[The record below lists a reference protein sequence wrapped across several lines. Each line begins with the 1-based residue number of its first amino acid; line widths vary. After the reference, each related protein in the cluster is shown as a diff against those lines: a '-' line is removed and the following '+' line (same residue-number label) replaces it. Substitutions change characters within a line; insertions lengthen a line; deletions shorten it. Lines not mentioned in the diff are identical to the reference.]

1 MSTQPTDH
9 WSQFWRQG
17 HTTTFG
23 EALADN
29 YEGAIRD
36 FWTGCFQS
44 LPVQARLLDVATGN
58 GALALLAAQ
67 FAAAEGRQWAI
78 DACDLAHINLQV
90 PNNENISLHPR
101 VACEEL
107 PFEDNSFDLV
117 SSQFGFEYSD
127 TGRSLAEFFR
137 VLQPAGSFAA
147 VCHHSD
153 SYTLQAS
160 RKEQAIYRQALD
172 DNNVFDAAI
181 AYLQA
186 RDGGATDAKA
196 KQQAVND
203 AVNQLRQHH
212 AGHPCCDQIVGALS
226 ATLRGAAGQPVT
238 TLLAQLRALDKDFRG
253 AAARLDDLSRAA
265 LSAQDLQGLVK
276 HCRQLGF
283 TEVKSGELF
292 HSPGEIAGYTL
303 LAWR

>member
-1 MSTQPTDH
+1 MSTQPPDH
-9 WSQFWRQG
+9 WSQFWQQG

-29 YEGAIRD
+29 YEGTIRD
-36 FWTGCFQS
+36 FWVGCFQS
-44 LPVQARLLDVATGN
+44 LPVKARLLDVATGN
-58 GALALLAAQ
+58 GALALLAGQ
-67 FAAAEGRQWAI
+67 FAASEGRQWAI
-78 DACDLAHINLQV
+78 DACDLAQINLQA
-90 PNNENISLHPR
+90 PNNMDICLHSQ

-127 TGRSLAEFFR
+127 VGRSLAEFFR
-137 VLQPAGSFAA
+137 VLQPGGSLAA

-153 SYTLQAS
+153 SYTLQNS
-160 RKEQAIYRQALD
+160 RKEQAIYRQALE

-186 RDGGATDAKA
+186 RDAGSTDAKS
-196 KQQAVND
+196 KQQAVNQ

-212 AGHPCCDQIVGALS
+212 AGHPCCDQLVGALS
-226 ATLRGAAGQPVT
+226 GTLRGGAGQPATELV
-238 TLLAQLRALDKDFRG
+238 AQLRALDQDFRG

-265 LSAQDLQGLVK
+265 LSVQDLHGLDEK
-276 HCRQLGF
+276 CKQLGF
-283 TEVKSGELF
+283 SGVKSGELL
-292 HSPGEIAGYTL
+292 HAGGEIAGYTL
-303 LAWR
+303 LARR